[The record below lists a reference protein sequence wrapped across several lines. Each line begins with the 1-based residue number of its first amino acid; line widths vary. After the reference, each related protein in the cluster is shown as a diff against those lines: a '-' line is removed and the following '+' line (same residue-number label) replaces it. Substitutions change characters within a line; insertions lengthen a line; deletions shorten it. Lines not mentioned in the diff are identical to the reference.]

1 MPLLHNQTDS
11 TTFDRGTRKDTF
23 NQGLPKNLNTFN
35 KYCYSYGATSSSA
48 VLQDH
53 LPVYANNYGVARKD
67 MNENGANKKLE
78 NGSGSCKRQFTDE
91 MAVNKNTNV
100 QSKRQHRNKDSNN
113 RKT

>member
-1 MPLLHNQTDS
+1 MAQINVVHICSNYNS
-11 TTFDRGTRKDTF
+11 FE
-23 NQGLPKNLNTFN
+23 NILN
-35 KYCYSYGATSSSA
+35 
-48 VLQDH
+48 V
-53 LPVYANNYGVARKD
+53 GVARKD